1 VFPPEESKNLISKTL
16 TIIEQVFYNLPQLSI
31 IRSKE
36 VEMTTYGRSSG
47 GGLVALFRDFTRG
60 RRFNRGAAWGLMI
73 IGALLAFE
81 IFNFS
86 TTQFALLDV
95 LGNLTFAGM
104 RWASILAIAFCGI
117 DFAGIA
123 RIFTPEQ
130 GADEP
135 KEVWYLFGAWFL
147 AAAFNATLTWW
158 GVSVAIVNH
167 TSLSGGAV
175 LSPHTMT
182 KIVPIFVAAMVLL
195 IRVLI
200 IGTFSI
206 AGDRLFTTDVRRSYN
221 NPRPVQQQ
229 SYRPVS
235 QQPVIRTA
243 SSLNRPV
250 QSTQPNTTFRPA
262 PKPAQPTQTSFTRQE
277 PTYHNLSFNGQSN
290 TDRSNDRPYDA

>member
-1 VFPPEESKNLISKTL
+1 MSAYRRNTGDGLASL
-16 TIIEQVFYNLPQLSI
+16 L
-31 IRSKE
+31 R
-36 VEMTTYGRSSG
+36 GRS
-47 GGLVALFRDFTRG
+47 
-60 RRFNRGAAWGLMI
+60 FNRGAAWGLMI

-86 TTQFALLDV
+86 TTQFALLDM

-147 AAAFNATLTWW
+147 AAAFNAMLTWW

-167 TSLSGGAV
+167 TSASGGAV
-175 LSPHTMT
+175 ISNETMT
-182 KIVPIFVAAMVLL
+182 KFVPVFVAAMILL

-200 IGTFSI
+200 IGTFSL
-206 AGDRLFTTDVRRSYN
+206 AGDRLFSTDRAHTRNTS
-221 NPRPVQQQ
+221 RPAEQP
-229 SYRPVS
+229 SYRPAPTQS
-235 QQPVIRTA
+235 QPALRSA
-243 SSLNRPV
+243 SSLNRPT
-250 QSTQPNTTFRPA
+250 SAPANTPSSNTFRPA
-262 PKPAQPTQTSFTRQE
+262 PKPANNQQTSFARPD
-277 PTYHNLSFNGQSN
+277 PTYHNLSFNGQN
-290 TDRSNDRPYDA
+290 NDRSGGDRSYDA